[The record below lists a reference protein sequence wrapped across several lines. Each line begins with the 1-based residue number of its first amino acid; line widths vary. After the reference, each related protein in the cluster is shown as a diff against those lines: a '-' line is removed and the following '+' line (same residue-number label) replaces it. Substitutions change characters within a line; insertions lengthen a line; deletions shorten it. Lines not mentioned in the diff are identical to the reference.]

1 MWPSITSE
9 GLLHLMKILHLY
21 NVSVHR
27 NFYQNQFINEYAR
40 KKMAK
45 IPNFLVRY
53 RRTSFSQKKFKFI
66 VDTFSTFITTK
77 VVHNNVSQGCDW
89 ARPKRTKKI
98 KKPLHIIKV
107 TSLYEQIAYSSY

>member
-53 RRTSFSQKKFKFI
+53 RRTSFSQKKNKFI

-77 VVHNNVSQGCDW
+77 VVHNNVSQGCD
-89 ARPKRTKKI
+89 
-98 KKPLHIIKV
+98 
-107 TSLYEQIAYSSY
+107 